1 MRAQCNRQMAKNLS
15 LRDEYC
21 ATVLLKCRANPE
33 AAWAHKLSTEM
44 DSVDYARTDWSNSN
58 WAEL

>member
-1 MRAQCNRQMAKNLS
+1 VVGVSDGDTIA
-15 LRDEYC
+15 
-21 ATVLLKCRANPE
+21 VLD
-33 AAWAHKLSTEM
+33 KLSTEM